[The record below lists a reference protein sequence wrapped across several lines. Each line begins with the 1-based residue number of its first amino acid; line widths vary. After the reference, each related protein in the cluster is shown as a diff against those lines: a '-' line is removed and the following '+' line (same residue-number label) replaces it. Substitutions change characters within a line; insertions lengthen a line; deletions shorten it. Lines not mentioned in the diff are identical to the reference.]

1 MHLQRLQI
9 IKTALWRWIGP
20 EKRSKCP
27 AMYSAKRRMLLYR
40 EDQGID
46 LGTPEYL
53 VFQVLSRS
61 NCRLP
66 MLTTLQFAHDPET
79 QANPRAAFF
88 VDFADV
94 RHGARIDPVLVAGV
108 ARLPAHDTARF
119 ERVADDLDQAKVR
132 AIAPVMRAESSAI

>member
-1 MHLQRLQI
+1 
-9 IKTALWRWIGP
+9 
-20 EKRSKCP
+20 
-27 AMYSAKRRMLLYR
+27 MYSAKRRMLLCR

-94 RHGARIDPVLVAGV
+94 RHGARIDLYWLPVSHA
-108 ARLPAHDTARF
+108 F
-119 ERVADDLDQAKVR
+119 RVTTPRV
-132 AIAPVMRAESSAI
+132 SSAWQTI

>member
-1 MHLQRLQI
+1 VKVPPGRKALPSDLRACGGFECIFKASKI
-9 IKTALWRWIGP
+9 IKTVLRRWIGP

-66 MLTTLQFAHDPET
+66 MLTTPH
-79 QANPRAAFF
+79 AA
-88 VDFADV
+88 V
-94 RHGARIDPVLVAGV
+94 
-108 ARLPAHDTARF
+108 
-119 ERVADDLDQAKVR
+119 
-132 AIAPVMRAESSAI
+132 